1 VKFEIQL
8 AHSVEDVGQEG
19 WDRLSGRRPF
29 ASYRW
34 YRFGERVLRDET
46 PIYVILSLGGEPV
59 ARATFWL
66 QREEPIAM
74 PGAILQRALQVAWR
88 RWPLLLC
95 RSPLSS
101 TSGLILPN
109 DPQLRPAALRTIAR
123 IAQDHAQQQRV
134 SFVVFEYLEQHET
147 QGPAWPDAFLPATI
161 PNPGTRL
168 VITWPDFESYMGQ
181 LSRKRRKQ
189 YRQHCQRAA
198 QMGVGIKRLRAVT
211 DVETALGLMRNVARR
226 YGQPLASWTARM
238 LENAG
243 MVDGVWLAAE
253 VEGCLVGCELLLGDQ
268 GTWFVTALGRDYA
281 FEYVYF
287 LLGYADIRFA
297 IEQGVQVLRWGSC
310 SHDVKRRLGFQPE
323 GNHHLSFAASNR
335 GLNWVACRL
344 AAAMS

>member
-8 AHSVEDVGQEG
+8 AHSVEEVGQEG

-46 PIYVILSLGGEPV
+46 PSYLILSLGGEPV

-74 PGAILQRALQVAWR
+74 PGTILQRALQVAWR

-101 TSGLILPN
+101 TSGLILPD
-109 DPQLRPAALRTIAR
+109 DPQLRPAALQTITR
-123 IAQDHAQQQRV
+123 FAQDQAQRQRV
-134 SFVVFEYLEQHET
+134 SFVVFDYLEQHET
-147 QGPAWPDAFLPATI
+147 QGPAWPEAFMPATI

-168 VITWPDFESYMGQ
+168 TITWPDFETYLAQ
-181 LSRKRRKQ
+181 LSRKRRKH
-189 YRQHCQRAA
+189 YRQHCRRAAEMGVEIKLQRAA
-198 QMGVGIKRLRAVT
+198 T
-211 DVETALGLMRNVARR
+211 DVETALGLVRNVAGHH
-226 YGQPLASWTARM
+226 GQPLASWTGRL

-243 MVDGVWLAAE
+243 MVDGAWLAAE
-253 VEGCLVGCELLLGDQ
+253 VEGRLVGCELLLGDQ

-281 FEYVYF
+281 FEHVYF

-310 SHDVKRRLGFQPE
+310 AHDVKRRLGFQPE
-323 GNHHLSFAASNR
+323 SNHHLSFAASNR
-335 GLNWVACRL
+335 GLRWMAQKLVAVVQ
-344 AAAMS
+344 